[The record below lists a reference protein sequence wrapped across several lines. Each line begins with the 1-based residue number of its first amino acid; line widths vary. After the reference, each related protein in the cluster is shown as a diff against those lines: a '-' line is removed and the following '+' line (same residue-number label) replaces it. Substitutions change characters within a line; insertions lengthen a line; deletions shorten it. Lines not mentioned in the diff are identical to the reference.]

1 MNHNFSFKIS
11 ARLMN
16 HLGEALIS
24 DELVALLELIKNAY
38 DADANKSI
46 INIDTYYT
54 DKNGQGKIEIIDD
67 GNGMSL
73 DIIENSF
80 LKLATDYKLKTQ
92 KISPKFK
99 RMSLGNK
106 GVGRLSLQ
114 RLGNFVRITTN
125 DGLKEH
131 FLEIDWNKFCEEVDL
146 QEVKINVIE
155 NYQHSLKSKGT
166 KIEIFGLKN
175 IELWRNKETF
185 PKFKNEIISMI
196 NPYANDESKFSIF
209 FNLDEFRFVS
219 DKYDIKLIE
228 SLADSVVDFNFDSLT
243 KKLIINVERKK
254 KYADYRINESKKR
267 YEKMDFDF
275 IELDKSTRYDN
286 LIQTYE
292 IDLENISRSYPK
304 LHNNLL
310 IKDSSGILYLPGNF
324 EGKYFAFDKS
334 PNRFSKEDKDILEL
348 INGVK
353 LFRNNFRILPYGNK
367 NIEWLDF
374 TKYSQ
379 TYASNIY
386 KSHSVAG
393 YVYINGEENLN
404 KLREMTN
411 RQGLLEDNFGKNFLI
426 ILREIIS
433 KIIVDS
439 DVMFRNYF
447 VADINKVTSAN
458 PFDEIQ
464 IIKDKIFIKKRQNP
478 TKNLRKNS
486 NDLVENLQV
495 TLFDSPEISKY
506 KNNLK
511 EMADSIKSDA
521 EKIEETLKA
530 EKNRIYEEE
539 KVLEKYKIVMA
550 NSIIAESLAHE
561 ILKIALKTKN
571 NALNIRKEFV
581 KMNIDKMKINANID
595 MIISSMQF
603 LQRNAAILDS
613 NSYIKKNNFEIV
625 NIKEMLEKIVNTFPL
640 FDSEIENTCKI
651 ILTGDSFAVE
661 IIKNNF
667 IVSIENLLVN
677 SKYWLSKND
686 IANPSIFIEIKNREI
701 VFYDNGYGIVKDVE
715 NNLFDAFVTSKPD
728 AEGRGLG
735 LYITSQLLNEINGSI
750 YLSDERNI
758 FGNKYKF
765 IISF

>member
-54 DKNGQGKIEIIDD
+54 DKNGQGKIEILDD

-196 NPYANDESKFSIF
+196 NPYENDESKFSIF

-640 FDSEIENTCKI
+640 FDSEIENACKI